1 MTSGSKADLTALTK
15 NQKGVLK
22 VLADADGET
31 LTGPE
36 VRERLREEYGI
47 DLTMRGMNGVIRRN
61 SNYPRHMV
69 EITLFEPKEDDVDF
83 RHAKHR
89 LKPEYVDTVRE
100 QLY

>member
-1 MTSGSKADLTALTK
+1 MTSDSKTDLTALTE

-36 VRERLREEYGI
+36 VRERLREDYGI

-69 EITLFEPKEDDVDF
+69 EIKLFKPNEDDVEF
-83 RHAKHR
+83 QHAKHR
-89 LKPEYVDTVRE
+89 LKPEYINRVRG
-100 QLY
+100 QLQ